1 MKFADFLIETVDDK
15 VISLFKELESKDP
28 DAKKKKANNRKTY
41 LDYFYEK
48 NKTEI
53 DDIAK
58 RFRLDDDHLG
68 ALLMDYLLEA

>member
-1 MKFADFLIETVDDK
+1 MKFADFLIESVDDK

-28 DAKKKKANNRKTY
+28 DAKKKKANRKTY

-68 ALLMDYLLEA
+68 ALLMDYLEA